1 MKPFVGNGEICALDV
16 GFDVGSLR
24 GGIIWSLRKKVKTDR
39 TGPVGPV
46 LSVFNPLTCSN
57 ETGRAGGEWSSA
69 VRRGVAAA
77 EGAGRHAGWGGRG
90 RAGGRAEELG

>member
-1 MKPFVGNGEICALDV
+1 M
-16 GFDVGSLR
+16 
-24 GGIIWSLRKKVKTDR
+24 
-39 TGPVGPV
+39 PV
-46 LSVFNPLTCSN
+46 LSVFCPLTCGN
-57 ETGRAGGEWSSA
+57 ETERAGGEWSSA

>member
-1 MKPFVGNGEICALDV
+1 VQFYPF
-16 GFDVGSLR
+16 SY
-24 GGIIWSLRKKVKTDR
+24 
-39 TGPVGPV
+39 
-46 LSVFNPLTCSN
+46 PLTGGN

-90 RAGGRAEELG
+90 TAAKFKIKPP

>member
-1 MKPFVGNGEICALDV
+1 MVVCWWNHLKLE
-16 GFDVGSLR
+16 
-24 GGIIWSLRKKVKTDR
+24 KKVKTDR
-39 TGPVGPV
+39 TALISAV
-46 LSVFNPLTCSN
+46 LSVVCPLTGDN

-90 RAGGRAEELG
+90 QAGGRAEELG

>member
-1 MKPFVGNGEICALDV
+1 MCLERWLGRWYFARWNHLKLEKEI
-16 GFDVGSLR
+16 
-24 GGIIWSLRKKVKTDR
+24 KTDENR
-39 TGPVGPV
+39 AYRPV
-46 LSVFNPLTCSN
+46 FCPLTGDN